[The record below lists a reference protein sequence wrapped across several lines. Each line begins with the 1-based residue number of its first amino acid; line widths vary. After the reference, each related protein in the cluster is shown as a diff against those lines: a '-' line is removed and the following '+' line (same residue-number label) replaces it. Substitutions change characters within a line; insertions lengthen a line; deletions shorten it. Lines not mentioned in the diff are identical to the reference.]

1 MCHEQPKTGNA
12 RVRRVCVRT
21 TVRVRMSSPCV
32 QGALPARLQGLSSRL
47 QALKA
52 GFHTVV
58 GLPAEEDRPDDVPD
72 DSAHPEREI
81 ARALLREVER
91 RVISVGI
98 ISYLG
103 LEFFRVRMRSKRTR
117 SSPPTQLTSASQL
130 TCSVPFC
137 DASLFYHSL
146 RCAAVLGV
154 LDRHCGPVS
163 PRASPAR
170 HLC

>member
-1 MCHEQPKTGNA
+1 M
-12 RVRRVCVRT
+12 RRVCVRM
-21 TVRVRMSSPCV
+21 TVRVRVSSPCV
-32 QGALPARLQGLSSRL
+32 QGALPAELQGLRSRI

-52 GFHTVV
+52 GFYTVL
-58 GLPAEEDRPDDVPD
+58 GLRVEEDRPDDVPD

-103 LEFFRVRMRSKRTR
+103 LEFFRVRMRCQRTR
-117 SSPPTQLTSASQL
+117 CSPLTQLTSA
-130 TCSVPFC
+130 TRTRSVPFP
-137 DASLFYHSL
+137 DASLYCHFS
-146 RCAAVLGV
+146 RCAAVHGV
-154 LDRHCGPVS
+154 LDRHCGPSS